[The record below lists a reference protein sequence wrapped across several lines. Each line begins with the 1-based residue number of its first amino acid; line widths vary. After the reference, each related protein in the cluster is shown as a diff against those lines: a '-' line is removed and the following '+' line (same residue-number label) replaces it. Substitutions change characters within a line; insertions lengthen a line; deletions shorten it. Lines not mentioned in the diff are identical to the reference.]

1 MPFKLYIRLL
11 SQFVDNG
18 MQIDLMENSCG
29 PNDHLTFW
37 RNCLSVLFHLP
48 LAKKSREMSREHL
61 TQPIEL
67 YTVRGALAT
76 VSRASIKQNCGIDV
90 YRVAFFKLKI

>member
-48 LAKKSREMSREHL
+48 LAKKSREMSREHF

-67 YTVRGALAT
+67 YTEEVRWQQCHAHQLNKT
-76 VSRASIKQNCGIDV
+76 VGLMFTGWLFLI
-90 YRVAFFKLKI
+90 L